1 MLDTI
6 LMPQI
11 INIIL
16 FFLVSL
22 FSFFFSISSF
32 TYFTP
37 QLIAL
42 ISIAIIILY
51 FFKKNISI
59 HLIALLIN
67 TIVFA
72 TNGLNSPFFF
82 LIYFLLFVIA
92 FQNPATT
99 TLSYSLFLVL
109 ILSQSLNSMI
119 SVISLSS
126 LLLITPLAW
135 FISKQYL
142 DKLKNEIIIANDE
155 TDILLWHSLKLK
167 TGLCQIADNCSELL
181 SQPLSPTQKEKISY
195 IKESSKYLLNSSK
208 KLIEKIDQES
218 DEE

>member
-1 MLDTI
+1 MINTI

-11 INIIL
+11 ISIIL
-16 FFLVSL
+16 FFIVSL
-22 FSFFFSISSF
+22 FSFLFSVSNF
-32 TYFTP
+32 LYFTP

-42 ISIAIIILY
+42 ISITILILY
-51 FFKKNISI
+51 FTQKTFSI

-67 TIVFA
+67 IIVFA

-82 LIYFLLFVIA
+82 LVYFLLFFIA

-109 ILSQSLNSMI
+109 TLSQSLNSLV

-135 FISKQYL
+135 FISKQFL
-142 DKLKNEIIIANDE
+142 AKIKDDQIIAADE
-155 TDILLWHSLKLK
+155 TDVLLWHSLKLK
-167 TGLCQIADNCSELL
+167 TGLCQIIDTSSEII
-181 SQPLSPTQKEKISY
+181 STPLSATQKEKINK
-195 IKESSKYLLNSSK
+195 IKSSAKSLLNSSEQ
-208 KLIEKIDQES
+208 LITQIDQES
-218 DEE
+218 DEN

>member
-22 FSFFFSISSF
+22 FSFFFSVSSF

-42 ISIAIIILY
+42 ISITIIILY
-51 FFKKNISI
+51 FFQKNLSI

-67 TIVFA
+67 TIIFA

-92 FQNPATT
+92 FQSPATT

-109 ILSQSLNSMI
+109 ILSQSLNSLI

-142 DKLKNEIIIANDE
+142 AKIKDENTIAEDE

-167 TGLCQIADNCSELL
+167 TGLCQIIDDSSEVL
-181 SQPLSPTQKEKISY
+181 SQPISLTQKEKVSH
-195 IKESSKYLLNSSK
+195 IKDSAKYLLNSSE
-208 KLIEKIDQES
+208 KLTKKIDQES
-218 DEE
+218 DE

>member
-1 MLDTI
+1 MINTI
-6 LMPQI
+6 IMPQI
-11 INIIL
+11 ISIIL

-22 FSFFFSISSF
+22 LSYLFSISS
-32 TYFTP
+32 YLYYAP

-42 ISIAIIILY
+42 VSIAILALY
-51 FFKKNISI
+51 FIQKRLSV

-67 TIVFA
+67 IIVFA

-92 FQNPATT
+92 FQNRPTT

-109 ILSQSLNSMI
+109 ILSQSLNSLV
-119 SVISLSS
+119 SVLSLSS

-135 FISKQYL
+135 FIGKEYL
-142 DKLKNEIIIANDE
+142 EKVKDDEIIATDE

-167 TGLCQIADNCSELL
+167 TGLCQIIENSSELL
-181 SQPLSPTQKEKISY
+181 SSPLVPSQKEKVHH
-195 IKESSKYLLNSSK
+195 IKDSAKSLLNSSE
-208 KLIEKIDQES
+208 KLTQNIGKEP
-218 DEE
+218 DEN

>member
-1 MLDTI
+1 MINTI

-22 FSFFFSISSF
+22 VSFLFSVSSF
-32 TYFTP
+32 TYFAP

-51 FFKKNISI
+51 FSQKKLSI

-67 TIVFA
+67 TIIFA

-92 FQNPATT
+92 FQNPSTT
-99 TLSYSLFLVL
+99 TLSYSLFLIL
-109 ILSQSLNSMI
+109 ILSQSLNSFI
-119 SVISLSS
+119 SIISLSS
-126 LLLITPLAW
+126 LLFITPLAW

-142 DKLKNEIIIANDE
+142 EKIKNEKTIANDE

-167 TGLCQIADNCSELL
+167 TGLYQIIDDSSQLL
-181 SQPLSPTQKEKISY
+181 SQPLSLVQKEKISH
-195 IKESSKYLLNSSK
+195 IKDSAKYLLNSSE
-208 KLIEKIDQES
+208 KLAKKIDQES
-218 DEE
+218 DE

>member
-1 MLDTI
+1 
-6 LMPQI
+6 MPQI

-22 FSFFFSISSF
+22 FSFFFSVSSF

-42 ISIAIIILY
+42 ISITIIILY
-51 FFKKNISI
+51 FFQKNLSI

-67 TIVFA
+67 TIIFA

-92 FQNPATT
+92 FQSPATT

-109 ILSQSLNSMI
+109 ILSQSLNSLI

-142 DKLKNEIIIANDE
+142 AKIKDENTIAEDE

-167 TGLCQIADNCSELL
+167 TGLCQIIDDSSEVL
-181 SQPLSPTQKEKISY
+181 SQPISLTQKEKVSH
-195 IKESSKYLLNSSK
+195 IKDSAKYLLNSSE
-208 KLIEKIDQES
+208 KLTKKIDQES
-218 DEE
+218 DE

>member
-1 MLDTI
+1 
-6 LMPQI
+6 MPKI
-11 INIIL
+11 INILL
-16 FFLVSL
+16 FFIVSL
-22 FSFFFSISSF
+22 LSYLFSISKL

-51 FFKKNISI
+51 FLKKTLSL

-67 TIVFA
+67 IIVFA

-92 FQNPATT
+92 FQNPPST

-109 ILSQSLNSMI
+109 ILSQSLNSFV
-119 SVISLSS
+119 SAISLSS

-135 FISKQYL
+135 FIGRQFLEKM
-142 DKLKNEIIIANDE
+142 KNEMILEDDE
-155 TDILLWHSLKLK
+155 TDVLLWHTLKLK
-167 TGLCQIADNCSELL
+167 TGLCQIADNCSEVL
-181 SQPLSPTQKEKISY
+181 SQPLTHTQKEKINY
-195 IKESSKYLLNSSK
+195 IKDSAKSLLHSSEELTK
-208 KLIEKIDQES
+208 KIDQES
-218 DEE
+218 DET

>member
-1 MLDTI
+1 MINTI
-6 LMPQI
+6 VMPQI
-11 INIIL
+11 ISIIL
-16 FFLVSL
+16 FFLLSL

-32 TYFTP
+32 LYFAP

-42 ISIAIIILY
+42 LSIAILILY
-51 FFKKNISI
+51 FSKKTLSV

-67 TIVFA
+67 IIIFA

-109 ILSQSLNSMI
+109 ILSQSLNSFVSI
-119 SVISLSS
+119 ISLSS

-135 FISKQYL
+135 FIGKQFL
-142 DKLKNEIIIANDE
+142 EKMKDDQIIADDE

-167 TGLCQIADNCSELL
+167 TSLCQIIDSSSEIL
-181 SQPLSPTQKEKISY
+181 SGPLSPSQKEKIHH
-195 IKESSKYLLNSSK
+195 IKDSAKNLLNSSE
-208 KLIEKIDQES
+208 KLTQKIDQES
-218 DEE
+218 DET

>member
-16 FFLVSL
+16 FFIVSI
-22 FSFFFSISSF
+22 FSFFFSVSSF
-32 TYFTP
+32 TYFAP

-51 FFKKNISI
+51 FFQKNISI

-82 LIYFLLFVIA
+82 LIYFLLFVVA
-92 FQNPATT
+92 FQSPATT

-109 ILSQSLNSMI
+109 ILSQSLNSLI
-119 SVISLSS
+119 SVISLVH
-126 LLLITPLAW
+126 
-135 FISKQYL
+135 FY
-142 DKLKNEIIIANDE
+142 
-155 TDILLWHSLKLK
+155 
-167 TGLCQIADNCSELL
+167 
-181 SQPLSPTQKEKISY
+181 
-195 IKESSKYLLNSSK
+195 
-208 KLIEKIDQES
+208 
-218 DEE
+218 

>member
-1 MLDTI
+1 MLDTNI
-6 LMPQI
+6 MPQI
-11 INIIL
+11 INILL
-16 FFLVSL
+16 FFLVSV
-22 FSFFFSISSF
+22 FSFFFSISRLI
-32 TYFTP
+32 YFTP

-42 ISIAIIILY
+42 TSIIILILY
-51 FFKKNISI
+51 FSKRKLSI

-67 TIVFA
+67 LIVFY

-92 FQNPATT
+92 FQNRPTT

-109 ILSQSLNSMI
+109 ILSQSLNSYV

-135 FISKQYL
+135 FIGKEYL
-142 DKLKNEIIIANDE
+142 EKIKDDQIIAEDE

-167 TGLCQIADNCSELL
+167 TGLCQIIDTCAQLL
-181 SQPLSPTQKEKISY
+181 SQPIIPSQKEKIHY
-195 IKESSKYLLNSSK
+195 IKNSAKSLLNSSENLTK
-208 KLIEKIDQES
+208 TIGEEP
-218 DEE
+218 DET

>member
-1 MLDTI
+1 MIDTI
-6 LMPQI
+6 IMPQI

-16 FFLVSL
+16 FFIVSL
-22 FSFFFSISSF
+22 FSYLFSISSF
-32 TYFTP
+32 TYFVP

-42 ISIAIIILY
+42 ISIIILILY
-51 FFKKNISI
+51 LFKKILSV
-59 HLIALLIN
+59 HLIALLISI
-67 TIVFA
+67 IVFA

-92 FQNPATT
+92 FQNPPST

-109 ILSQSLNSMI
+109 ILSQSLNSLV

-135 FISKQYL
+135 FIGRQFLEKI
-142 DKLKNEIIIANDE
+142 KNDQIIAEDE

-167 TGLCQIADNCSELL
+167 TGLCQIIDSSSELL
-181 SQPLSPTQKEKISY
+181 SGTLVPSQKEKIHH
-195 IKESSKYLLNSSK
+195 IKDSAKSLLNSSE
-208 KLIEKIDQES
+208 KLTQQIDQES
-218 DEE
+218 DD

>member
-1 MLDTI
+1 
-6 LMPQI
+6 MPQI

-22 FSFFFSISSF
+22 FSFFFSVSSF

-51 FFKKNISI
+51 FFKKNLSI

-67 TIVFA
+67 TIIFA

-99 TLSYSLFLVL
+99 ILSYSLFLIL
-109 ILSQSLNSMI
+109 ILSQSLNSFT
-119 SVISLSS
+119 SVISLGS

-135 FISKQYL
+135 FIGKQYL
-142 DKLKNEIIIANDE
+142 DKIKDEITIADDE
-155 TDILLWHSLKLK
+155 TDVLLWHSLKLK
-167 TGLCQIADNCSELL
+167 TGLCQIIDNSSELL
-181 SQPLSPTQKEKISY
+181 SQVLSLTQKEKIGH
-195 IKESSKYLLNSSK
+195 IRESAKYLLNSSK
-208 KLIEKIDQES
+208 ELTKKIDQES
-218 DEE
+218 DE